1 MEDGD
6 WKTERVLV
14 NAGGS
19 STISPGFQMHSQ
31 PDYLPTAT
39 LEILG
44 LRARLLAAVRQ
55 FFDARGYFEVDTPL
69 LSHDRVIDPHL
80 KPFAIADASPRL
92 YLQTSPEFAMKRLLA
107 AGAPAIYQVGHV
119 FRRGELGRLHNP
131 EFTMIEWY
139 RAGDTHLAQMQV
151 VEDLVVEA
159 IHVVQASRLSRANEP
174 GTGETPAPQPRV
186 PFLRTTYREAFL
198 RHAKCDVFD
207 VSTESLATLVHS
219 RGLSVPPSFDPADRD
234 GWLNLLLAELVE
246 PRLGRERPEFLLD
259 YPPTQA
265 ALARIRPGDPP
276 VAERFELYLA
286 GVELCNGYHELT
298 DAQELSRRMAAES
311 QRRLANKESPLPVSS
326 RLLAAMEAGLPP
338 CAGVALGFDRLLML
352 AAGASSVAE
361 VIPFP
366 FERA

>member
-1 MEDGD
+1 ML
-6 WKTERVLV
+6 R
-14 NAGGS
+14 
-19 STISPGFQMHSQ
+19 
-31 PDYLPTAT
+31 
-39 LEILG
+39 

-69 LSHDRVIDPHL
+69 LSHDRVVDPHL
-80 KPFAIADASPRL
+80 EPFAIANTSPPL

-151 VEDLVVEA
+151 VEDLVVESFL
-159 IHVVQASRLSRANEP
+159 VVQSSRLPSP
-174 GTGETPAPQPRV
+174 GDPRDGKRSAGGTTAPQPGV
-186 PFLRTTYREAFL
+186 PFLRSTYREAFL
-198 RHAKCDVFD
+198 RYAECDVFD
-207 VSTESLATLVHS
+207 ISTESLATLAHS
-219 RGLSVPPSFDPADRD
+219 RGLPVPASFDPADRD

-246 PRLGRERPEFLLD
+246 PRLGRERPEFLID
-259 YPPTQA
+259 YPLTQA
-265 ALARIRPGDPP
+265 ALARIRPDNPP

-298 DAQELSRRMAAES
+298 DAKELARRIEMES
-311 QRRLANKESPLPVSS
+311 QRRLSNNETPLPVSN

-366 FERA
+366 FDRA